1 MKLAVKVVPGSS
13 RNCIV
18 GWLAESLKIR
28 VKANAEKGKANRA
41 VEEVIAKALGEPK
54 QRIRIVSGGSSAR
67 KMVEI
72 EGLNEK
78 EVHEKL
84 SAAAIQ
90 TSE

>member
-1 MKLAVKVVPGSS
+1 LTLPVKVVPGSS
-13 RNCIV
+13 RDCIV
-18 GWLAESLKIR
+18 GWLAESIKIR
-28 VKANAEKGKANRA
+28 VKANAEKGAANRA
-41 VEEVIAKALGEPK
+41 VEEVIAKALGKPK
-54 QRIRIVSGGSSAR
+54 QRIRIVSGRSATR

-78 EVHEKL
+78 EVHQKL

>member
-1 MKLAVKVVPGSS
+1 LPVKVVPGSS
-13 RNCIV
+13 RDCIV
-18 GWLAESLKIR
+18 GWLAESIKIR
-28 VKANAEKGKANRA
+28 VKANAEKGAANRA
-41 VEEVIAKALGEPK
+41 VEEVIAKALGKPK
-54 QRIRIVSGGSSAR
+54 QRIRIVSGRSATR

-78 EVHEKL
+78 EVHQKL